1 MLRLRRTGFE
11 AGSEMERSTMKRHI
25 KLALILVSALI
36 APMAAV
42 AQSPTAQPKN
52 INPAVLEVNGEK
64 IFAAEISMIMQN
76 IAAQL
81 GGREN
86 VQDEEALVQMAT
98 QRAVEQTLLAQEAR
112 RNNIQPNELRLAE
125 MVQAIEQQ
133 SGGREALESAR
144 RWSPTWRPSA

>member
-1 MLRLRRTGFE
+1 MLRFRRTGFE

-25 KLALILVSALI
+25 KLALILVTALI
-36 APMAAV
+36 APMAV
-42 AQSPTAQPKN
+42 IAQSPTEQPGNK
-52 INPAVLEVNGEK
+52 NPAVLEVNGEK

-76 IAAQL
+76 IAAQM

-86 VQDEEALVQMAT
+86 VENEETLVQMAT

-133 SGGREALESAR
+133 PTTK
-144 RWSPTWRPSA
+144 RWTSFATSSFPDH

>member
-133 SGGREALESAR
+133 RTFQIAD
-144 RWSPTWRPSA
+144 